1 MVNAINLNQY
11 EAAKGQ
17 DFGKNMATSKFNIKS
32 EFIIMEKNIPEKESY
47 TSHFKDEIKLANLF
61 KNSTTIKELLNGL
74 KEEMRDYFDAEAF
87 TIYFVDNKLRM
98 IWRLCMAF
106 HQLR

>member
-1 MVNAINLNQY
+1 MSAYPAQNQ
-11 EAAKGQ
+11 
-17 DFGKNMATSKFNIKS
+17 SSS
-32 EFIIMEKNIPEKESY
+32 EKQSFTARY
-47 TSHFKDEIKLANLF
+47 KDEIKLANLF
-61 KNSTTIKELLNGL
+61 RSASSVSEILKGL
-74 KEEMRDYFDAEAF
+74 KQEMRDYFDAEAF